1 MVVIIMI
8 KARQIIER
16 ISTRINHDSTIVVLE
31 LVIKVTGVVNVVE
44 FIFEKMMINT
54 LHLLNK

>member
-1 MVVIIMI
+1 MI

-31 LVIKVTGVVNVVE
+31 LVIKVTGVVNAVE